1 MIPYDGGAE
10 MTDRSSRATQG
21 GLQPWRGRSELRI
34 GIRQLAVLPLVFA
47 GAMLF
52 WTMALSLGAVSLIG
66 LGALTSGE
74 VQVEYVGPSATGVEP
89 MPGPSEGI
97 SVHIQ
102 ESAEPED
109 VNDNAGA
116 VTPAPSLP
124 AD

>member
-1 MIPYDGGAE
+1 
-10 MTDRSSRATQG
+10 MTDRNDMER
-21 GLQPWRGRSELRI
+21 WRGGSTMRI
-34 GIRQLAVLPLVFA
+34 GLRQLAVLPLVFA

-66 LGALTSGE
+66 LGALASGD
-74 VQVEYVGPSATGVEP
+74 VQVEFVGPAPTATEP
-89 MPGPSEGI
+89 MPVPAEGI

-116 VTPAPSLP
+116 VPPTAP

>member
-1 MIPYDGGAE
+1 MIPHHGGKE
-10 MTDRSSRATQG
+10 MTDGNAQ
-21 GLQPWRGRSELRI
+21 RGQLAKWHARSEQRI
-34 GIRQLAVLPLVFA
+34 GLRQLAVLPLVFA

-52 WTMALSLGAVSLIG
+52 WTMALSLGAFSLIG

-74 VQVEYVGPSATGVEP
+74 VQVEYVGPGATGVEP
-89 MPGPSEGI
+89 MPGSSEGI

-116 VTPAPSLP
+116 AGPSVT

>member
-1 MIPYDGGAE
+1 
-10 MTDRSSRATQG
+10 MTDRNEMER
-21 GLQPWRGRSELRI
+21 WRGGPATRVGL
-34 GIRQLAVLPLVFA
+34 RQLAVLPLVFA

-66 LGALTSGE
+66 LGALASGE
-74 VQVEYVGPSATGVEP
+74 VQVEFVGPAPTATERMRVP
-89 MPGPSEGI
+89 PVGI

-109 VNDNAGA
+109 VNENAGA
-116 VTPAPSLP
+116 VPPTAP